1 MQSLWLL
8 WWIIMMN
15 DYSLNNHSKCLT
27 MNYLMFLLL
36 LLIDNLSLSLKN
48 SFLSLCICMC
58 LFTCMWAHLCPYP
71 SFTADPEKIALTRS
85 FRDNII
91 YQEQPS
97 AALKTDAM
105 TSENSQPFR
114 LKTKPKQH
122 EQKVQVIEASFV
134 NSNFVDCIKIKWN

>member
-1 MQSLWLL
+1 MYVSATLAIAYQ
-8 WWIIMMN
+8 
-15 DYSLNNHSKCLT
+15 
-27 MNYLMFLLL
+27 
-36 LLIDNLSLSLKN
+36 
-48 SFLSLCICMC
+48 
-58 LFTCMWAHLCPYP
+58 
-71 SFTADPEKIALTRS
+71 SFTADPAGIASTRS
-85 FRDNII
+85 FKDNII

-134 NSNFVDCIKIKWN
+134 NSNFVDCIKMK